1 MLRNQEVELCRRQA
15 RRQDVDVAA
24 VAFRRDGS
32 RSVVSLSDMSY
43 DGCQF
48 TGGPVLGPEERI
60 RLVVPYRGDIGARV
74 RWTSSDRIGASFDA
88 EAANAVPLPDRSA
101 LRFAC
106 PFNYGSGRVFGKRGL
121 QTEDA

>member
-1 MLRNQEVELCRRQA
+1 MSQEAEFCRRQA

-48 TGGPVLGPEERI
+48 SGGPVLGSEERI
-60 RLVVPYRGDIGARV
+60 RLVVPYRGDIGAQV
-74 RWTSSDRIGASFDA
+74 RWASSDRVGARFDA
-88 EAANAVPLPDRSA
+88 DGADAVALPDRSA
-101 LRFAC
+101 IRFSC
-106 PFNYGSGRVFGKRGL
+106 PLNYGSGRTFGKRGL
-121 QTEDA
+121 QTEGA